1 MLRAIMRIIRRVLA
15 GMWRGVARVAAS
27 LFGGA
32 GAPAAPSPGPEEA
45 IDEEVAELR
54 QKLESSPEAE
64 PDPVPVTSLGARIHA
79 YAAADADGRAGF
91 DFDGVPDDVA
101 LALVS
106 LTEVQLA
113 RLAAAGPVVCGRWA
127 RGERTGLVG
136 VPLPTRQ
143 ARDEGEAPAE
153 TAGSEPA
160 PTPAALA
167 A

>member
-54 QKLESSPEAE
+54 QELESSPEAA
-64 PDPVPVTSLGARIHA
+64 PDLPDALGERIHA
-79 YAAADADGRAGF
+79 YVVTEDRAAYDMSLLPDHVAMTLLSMDERRLRVLADA
-91 DFDGVPDDVA
+91 
-101 LALVS
+101 
-106 LTEVQLA
+106 
-113 RLAAAGPVVCGRWA
+113 GPEACGRWA
-127 RGERTGLVG
+127 LGLRSGIVG
-136 VPLPTRQ
+136 LPSPTRQ
-143 ARDEGEAPAE
+143 ARAEGEAPAE
-153 TAGSEPA
+153 TAGYGPSPVPE
-160 PTPAALA
+160 ALA